1 MLNQVSRKMRA
12 LWIIKKHLTFKSR
25 KMTAWGL
32 VMSKILYG
40 IEVWGPRA
48 SEKELNQMQTL
59 QNNIM
64 RWICSTGRGTRTK
77 DLLTMTGMLSIR
89 QYVMYRVLM
98 TGLKILW
105 DETPVG
111 MTRIKEKKL
120 RRLATTKNSF
130 GFLFEKMLGRLPES
144 LMTIDPRRKKAE
156 VKKCI
161 VTNIPWN
168 GKLLKD

>member
-40 IEVWGPRA
+40 IEIWGPRA

-89 QYVMYRVLM
+89 QCVMYRVLM
-98 TGLKILW
+98 TGLKSALGW
-105 DETPVG
+105 
-111 MTRIKEKKL
+111 
-120 RRLATTKNSF
+120 NSC
-130 GFLFEKMLGRLPES
+130 GYDLHQGRKDSKTSNNQEF
-144 LMTIDPRRKKAE
+144 IW
-156 VKKCI
+156 
-161 VTNIPWN
+161 IP
-168 GKLLKD
+168 L